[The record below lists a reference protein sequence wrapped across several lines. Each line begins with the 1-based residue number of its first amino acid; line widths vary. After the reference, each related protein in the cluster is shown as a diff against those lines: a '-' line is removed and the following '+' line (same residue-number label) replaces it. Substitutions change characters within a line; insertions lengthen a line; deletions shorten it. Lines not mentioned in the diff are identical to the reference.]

1 MSKMVIEVLTRVE
14 PCPLCGDEFLTC
26 TCQDDLLCPFCGH
39 DVSDE
44 DTICPCC
51 DEPMKG
57 EPAMVHF
64 GLTK

>member
-14 PCPLCGDEFLTC
+14 LV
-26 TCQDDLLCPFCGH
+26 CPFCGH

-51 DEPMKG
+51 DEPMTG
-57 EPAMVHF
+57 EPSEEYFDMTNPYSVEN
-64 GLTK
+64 